1 MRSKIFTSKMWT
13 RTIACVFL
21 LFSSLSVLAFTFMFV
36 NSIISYPEFD
46 LEYNDLIYEEL
57 TVERYEKIRI
67 RTGNVGH
74 GYKYIVYF
82 EEYDK
87 PFNISKIADKRLNKT
102 HFECL
107 TNGKKLK
114 VYYKEISSTKYDYEL
129 CEIIHGSTVLLSLDD
144 YVKTNQDNQM
154 AGMFVYPILAIF
166 GIVATCCMYYL
177 AFAPEKPYKSKEQI
191 GKKKIEYTV
200 DSNTICVHSS
210 IRVCH
215 LVINDKVVDQRWG
228 VFATNFLLQG
238 KINIDGKK
246 VAVEAR
252 KGYVNIRLY
261 YDGNLVATKFVG
273 LG

>member
-1 MRSKIFTSKMWT
+1 MRSKIFTSKMWL
-13 RTIACVFL
+13 RTMSCVFI
-21 LFSSLSVLAFTFMFV
+21 LFSFLSVLAFTFMFV

-67 RTGNVGH
+67 RTGKVGH
-74 GYKYIVYF
+74 GYRYIVYF

-87 PFNISKIADKRLNKT
+87 PFNISNIADRRLNTT

-107 TNGKKLK
+107 TNGEKLK
-114 VYYKEISSTKYDYEL
+114 VYYKESSSTKYDYEL

-154 AGMFVYPILAIF
+154 AGMFVWPILAIC
-166 GIVATCCMYYL
+166 GIVATCYMYYL
-177 AFAPEKPYKSKEQI
+177 AFAPEKLYKSKEQI

-200 DSNTICVHSS
+200 DGNTICVYSS